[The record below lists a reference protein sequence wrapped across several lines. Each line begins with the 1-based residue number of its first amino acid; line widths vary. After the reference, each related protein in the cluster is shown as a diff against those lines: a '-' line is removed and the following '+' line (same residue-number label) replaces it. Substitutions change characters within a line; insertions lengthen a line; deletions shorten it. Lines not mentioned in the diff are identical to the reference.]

1 MLRPFGPA
9 LSVIYADASRA
20 LSRKQDPPVD
30 YIAARYGPNYVHSVR
45 GPLSPL
51 IIGNPNYIADV
62 FQESPVHRR
71 MLEHYQSRHEIRER
85 FLILDTPI
93 TSFHVTIT
101 HNEGADTLVLRTELV
116 A

>member
-9 LSVIYADASRA
+9 LSLIYADASRA

-30 YIAARYGPNYVHSVR
+30 YIAARYGPNYTHAVR
-45 GPLSPL
+45 GSLTPL
-51 IIGNPNYIADV
+51 IVGNAKYLGDA
-62 FQESPVHRR
+62 FQESLVHRR

-85 FLILDTPI
+85 FLILDTPT

-101 HNEGADTLVLRTELV
+101 QNEGADTLVLRTELV